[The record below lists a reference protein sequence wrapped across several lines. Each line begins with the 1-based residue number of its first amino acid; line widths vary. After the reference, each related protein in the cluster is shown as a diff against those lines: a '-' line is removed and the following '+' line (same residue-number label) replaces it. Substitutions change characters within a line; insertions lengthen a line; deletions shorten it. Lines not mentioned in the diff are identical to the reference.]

1 MADFLDQC
9 QQQATPTL
17 VILITY
23 TTVTEWPILEYAD
36 GFRNLFV
43 NGCS

>member
-1 MADFLDQC
+1 MQGRAMADFLDQC

-23 TTVTEWPILEYAD
+23 TTVTE
-36 GFRNLFV
+36 
-43 NGCS
+43 